1 MPSEV
6 FHNLHIKLI
15 ISIINLINIQRIDM
29 KLLSIVFSF
38 KNEERNIEPLVK
50 RISYAMEKIQG
61 WKYELIFVNDDSTDN
76 SEEVLLD
83 LQKNFPIK
91 IINMS
96 RNFGIDP
103 CVLAGFRNT
112 DGDAIIY
119 LHTDQQDPPEIIPD
133 LIKKHEE
140 GNDIVHTVRTKR
152 KGEGKFRMFLTKIA
166 YRIINTL
173 SDINLPVQAGDY
185 KLISR
190 KALNEILKQKEFR
203 PYVRG
208 LSVWVGFNQDFVYYE
223 REARGAGE
231 SKMPL
236 LSAGPITDFINGV
249 TSYSLK
255 PLYLGIVF
263 GFFSMIISF
272 LLIIYALYLKFNQLA
287 IPGSTSII
295 IAISFF
301 SGILLFTLGIIGI
314 YLARIFEQT
323 KGREQYVIKN
333 IKDYK

>member
-1 MPSEV
+1 
-6 FHNLHIKLI
+6 
-15 ISIINLINIQRIDM
+15 M

-38 KNEERNIEPLVK
+38 RNEEGNIEPLIK
-50 RISYAMEKIQG
+50 RISTTMEKIEN
-61 WKYELIFVNDDSTDN
+61 WKYELIFVNDDSTDK
-76 SEEVLLD
+76 SEQILLD
-83 LQKNFPIK
+83 LQKSSPIK
-91 IINMS
+91 LINMS

-103 CVLAGFRNT
+103 CVLAGFRNSS
-112 DGDAIIY
+112 GDAIIY
-119 LHTDQQDPPEIIPD
+119 LHTDQQDPPELIPD

-140 GNDIVHTVRTKR
+140 GNEIVHTVRTKR

-166 YRIINTL
+166 YSIINTL

-185 KLISR
+185 KLISK
-190 KALNEILKQKEFR
+190 KALYEILKQKEFR

-208 LSVWVGFNQDFVYYE
+208 LSVWVGFKQDFIFYE
-223 REARGAGE
+223 REARGKGE

-263 GFFSMIISF
+263 GFVSMIISF
-272 LLIIYALYLKFNQLA
+272 LLIIYALYLKFNSLA

-295 IAISFF
+295 ITVSFF

-323 KGREQYVIKN
+323 KGREQYVIKE

>member
-1 MPSEV
+1 
-6 FHNLHIKLI
+6 
-15 ISIINLINIQRIDM
+15 M

-38 KNEERNIEPLVK
+38 RNEEGNIEPLVK
-50 RISYAMEKIQG
+50 RISTTMEKIEN
-61 WKYELIFVNDDSTDN
+61 WKYELIFVNDDSTDK
-76 SEEVLLD
+76 SEQILMD
-83 LQKNFPIK
+83 LQKSYPIK
-91 IINMS
+91 LINMS

-103 CVLAGFRNT
+103 CVLAGFRNSS
-112 DGDAIIY
+112 GDAIIY

-133 LIKKHEE
+133 LIKKYEE
-140 GNDIVHTVRTKR
+140 GNEIVHTVRTKR

-166 YRIINTL
+166 YNVINTL
-173 SDINLPVQAGDY
+173 SEINLPVQAGDY
-185 KLISR
+185 KLISK
-190 KALNEILKQKEFR
+190 KALIEILKQKEFR

-208 LSVWVGFNQDFVYYE
+208 LSVWVGFKQDFVFYE
-223 REARGAGE
+223 REARGEGK

-236 LSAGPITDFINGV
+236 LSPGPITDFINGV

-255 PLYLGIVF
+255 PLYLGIIF
-263 GFFSMIISF
+263 GFVSMVISF
-272 LLIIYALYLKFNQLA
+272 LLIIYALYLKFNNLA

-301 SGILLFTLGIIGI
+301 SGIMLFTLGIIGI

-323 KGREQYVIKN
+323 KGREQYVIKE

>member
-1 MPSEV
+1 
-6 FHNLHIKLI
+6 
-15 ISIINLINIQRIDM
+15 M

-38 KNEERNIEPLVK
+38 RNEEGNIEPLVK
-50 RISYAMEKIQG
+50 RISTTMKKVEN
-61 WKYELIFVNDDSTDN
+61 WNYEIIFVNDDSKDS
-76 SEEVLLD
+76 SEKILVK
-83 LQKNFPIK
+83 LQKDYPIK

-103 CVLAGFRNT
+103 CVLAGFRNSS
-112 DGDAIIY
+112 GDAIVY
-119 LHTDQQDPPEIIPD
+119 LHSDQQDPPEIIPQ

-152 KGEGKFRMFLTKIA
+152 KGEGKLRMLLTKIA
-166 YRIINTL
+166 YNIINSL
-173 SDINLPVQAGDY
+173 SDINLPVEAGDY

-208 LSVWVGFNQDFVYYE
+208 LSVWVGFNQDFIYYE
-223 REARGAGE
+223 REARGEGK

-255 PLYLGIVF
+255 PLYLGIFF
-263 GFFSMIISF
+263 GFVAILISF
-272 LLIIYALYLKFNQLA
+272 LLIIYSLYLKFSNLA

-301 SGILLFTLGIIGI
+301 SGILLFTMGIMGI

-323 KGREQYVIKN
+323 KGRDQYIIES

>member
-1 MPSEV
+1 
-6 FHNLHIKLI
+6 
-15 ISIINLINIQRIDM
+15 M

-38 KNEERNIEPLVK
+38 RNEEGNIEPLVK
-50 RISYAMEKIQG
+50 RISATMEKVEN
-61 WKYELIFVNDDSTDN
+61 WKYELIFVNDDSTDK
-76 SEEVLLD
+76 SEKIILD
-83 LQKNFPIK
+83 LQKSFPIK
-91 IINMS
+91 LINMS

-103 CVLAGFRNT
+103 CVLAGFRNSS
-112 DGDAIIY
+112 GDAVIY
-119 LHTDQQDPPEIIPD
+119 LHTDQQDPPELISN

-140 GNDIVHTVRTKR
+140 GNEIVHTVRTKR

-166 YRIINTL
+166 YKIINSL

-185 KLISR
+185 KLISK
-190 KALNEILKQKEFR
+190 KALHEILKQKEFR

-208 LSVWVGFNQDFVYYE
+208 LSVWVGFKQDFIFYE
-223 REARGAGE
+223 REARGEGK

-263 GFFSMIISF
+263 GFVSMIISF
-272 LLIIYALYLKFNQLA
+272 LLIIYALYLKFNDLA

-295 IAISFF
+295 ISISFF
-301 SGILLFTLGIIGI
+301 SGIILFTLGIIGI
-314 YLARIFEQT
+314 YIAKIFEQT
-323 KGREQYVIKN
+323 KGRDQYVIKE

>member
-1 MPSEV
+1 
-6 FHNLHIKLI
+6 
-15 ISIINLINIQRIDM
+15 M

-38 KNEERNIEPLVK
+38 RNEEGNIKPLVK
-50 RISYAMEKIQG
+50 RITTTMEKIEN
-61 WKYELIFVNDDSTDN
+61 WKYELVFVNDDSTDK
-76 SEEVLLD
+76 SEQILLD
-83 LQKNFPIK
+83 LQKNYPIK
-91 IINMS
+91 LINMS

-103 CVLAGFRNT
+103 CVLAGFRNSS
-112 DGDAIIY
+112 GDAIIY
-119 LHTDQQDPPEIIPD
+119 LHADQQDPPEIIPD

-140 GNDIVHTVRTKR
+140 GNEIVHTVRTKR

-166 YRIINTL
+166 YKIIDTV

-185 KLISR
+185 KLISK

-208 LSVWVGFNQDFVYYE
+208 LSVWVGFKQDLVYYE
-223 REARGAGE
+223 REARGKGE

-255 PLYLGIVF
+255 PLYVGIIF
-263 GFFSMIISF
+263 GLISMIISF
-272 LLIIYALYLKFNQLA
+272 LLIIYALYLKFNNLA
-287 IPGSTSII
+287 IPGSTSIVI
-295 IAISFF
+295 SISFF
-301 SGILLFTLGIIGI
+301 SGIILFTLGILGI

-323 KGREQYVIKN
+323 KGREQYVIKE

>member
-1 MPSEV
+1 
-6 FHNLHIKLI
+6 
-15 ISIINLINIQRIDM
+15 M
-29 KLLSIVFSF
+29 KLLSIIFSF
-38 KNEERNIEPLVK
+38 RNEEGNIEPLVK
-50 RISYAMEKIQG
+50 RISTTMEKVKH

-76 SEEVLLD
+76 SEKILLN
-83 LQKNFPIK
+83 LQKSYPIK

-103 CVLAGFRNT
+103 CVLAGFRNSS
-112 DGDAIIY
+112 GDAIIY
-119 LHTDQQDPPEIIPD
+119 LHTDQQDPPELIPE
-133 LIKKHEE
+133 LIQKHDE
-140 GNDIVHTVRTKR
+140 GNEIIHTVRTKR

-166 YRIINTL
+166 YKVINAL
-173 SDINLPVQAGDY
+173 SDINLPIQAGDY
-185 KLISR
+185 KLISK

-208 LSVWVGFNQDFVYYE
+208 LSVWVGFKQDFVFYE
-223 REARGAGE
+223 REARGEGK

-236 LSAGPITDFINGV
+236 LSAGPVTDFINGV

-255 PLYLGIVF
+255 PLYLGILF
-263 GFFSMIISF
+263 GFISMIISF
-272 LLIIYALYLKFNQLA
+272 LLIIYSLFLKFNNLA

-301 SGILLFTLGIIGI
+301 SGIIMFTLGIIGI

-323 KGREQYVIKN
+323 KGREQYVIKE

>member
-1 MPSEV
+1 
-6 FHNLHIKLI
+6 
-15 ISIINLINIQRIDM
+15 M

-38 KNEERNIEPLVK
+38 KNEEKNIKPLIE
-50 RISYAMEKIQG
+50 RIASTMTKVNG
-61 WKYELIFVNDDSTDN
+61 WKYELIFVNDDSDDD
-76 SEEVLLD
+76 SEIVLLN

-103 CVLAGFRNT
+103 CVLAGFRNC

-119 LHTDQQDPPEIIPD
+119 LHTDQQDPPEIIPS

-140 GNDIVHTVRTKR
+140 GNEIVHTVRTKR
-152 KGEGKFRMFLTKIA
+152 KGEGKFRMLVTKIA
-166 YRIINTL
+166 YWLINII
-173 SDINLPVQAGDY
+173 SDIDLPVQAGDY

-190 KALNEILKQKEFR
+190 KALDQILKQKEFR

-208 LSVWVGFNQDFVYYE
+208 LSIWVGYKQGFIYYE

-236 LSAGPITDFINGV
+236 LSAGPITDFINGI

-255 PLYLGIVF
+255 PLYLGIIF
-263 GFFSMIISF
+263 GFFSIIISF
-272 LLIIYALYLKFNQLA
+272 ALIIYALFLKFNNLA

-295 IAISFF
+295 ITISFF
-301 SGILLFTLGIIGI
+301 SGILLFTLGVMGI

-323 KGREQYVIKN
+323 KGREQYIIKN

>member
-1 MPSEV
+1 
-6 FHNLHIKLI
+6 
-15 ISIINLINIQRIDM
+15 M

-38 KNEERNIEPLVK
+38 RNEEGNIEPLVK
-50 RISYAMEKIQG
+50 RISATMEKIEN
-61 WKYELIFVNDDSTDN
+61 WKYELIFVNDDSTDK
-76 SEEVLLD
+76 SEKIILD
-83 LQKNFPIK
+83 LQKSFPIK
-91 IINMS
+91 LINMS

-103 CVLAGFRNT
+103 CVLAGFRNSS
-112 DGDAIIY
+112 GDAVIY
-119 LHTDQQDPPEIIPD
+119 LHTDQQDPPELISN

-140 GNDIVHTVRTKR
+140 GNEIVHTVRTKR

-166 YRIINTL
+166 YKIINSL

-185 KLISR
+185 KLISK
-190 KALNEILKQKEFR
+190 KALHEILKQKEFR

-208 LSVWVGFNQDFVYYE
+208 LSVWVGFKQDFIFYE
-223 REARGAGE
+223 REARGEGE

-263 GFFSMIISF
+263 GFISMIISF
-272 LLIIYALYLKFNQLA
+272 LLIIYALYLKFNDLA

-295 IAISFF
+295 ISISFF
-301 SGILLFTLGIIGI
+301 SGIILFTLGIIGI
-314 YLARIFEQT
+314 YIARIFEQT
-323 KGREQYVIKN
+323 KGRDQYVIKE

>member
-1 MPSEV
+1 
-6 FHNLHIKLI
+6 
-15 ISIINLINIQRIDM
+15 M

-38 KNEERNIEPLVK
+38 RNEEGNIEPLVK
-50 RISYAMEKIQG
+50 RISNTMEKVKN
-61 WKYELIFVNDDSTDN
+61 WNYEIIFVNDDSKDS
-76 SEEVLLD
+76 SEKILIN
-83 LQKNFPIK
+83 LQKNYPIK

-96 RNFGIDP
+96 RNFGVDP
-103 CVLAGFRNT
+103 CVLAGFRNSS
-112 DGDAIIY
+112 GDAIVY
-119 LHTDQQDPPEIIPD
+119 LHSDQQDPPEIIPQ

-140 GNDIVHTVRTKR
+140 GCDIVHTVRTKR
-152 KGEGKFRMFLTKIA
+152 KGEGKFRMFVTKVA
-166 YRIINTL
+166 YNIINSL
-173 SDINLPVQAGDY
+173 SEIDLPVQAGDY

-190 KALNEILKQKEFR
+190 KALNEILKQKEYK

-208 LSVWVGFNQDFVYYE
+208 LSIWVGFKQSFVYYE
-223 REARGAGE
+223 REARGKGK

-236 LSAGPITDFINGV
+236 LSAGPVGDFISGV

-263 GFFSMIISF
+263 GFFAILISI
-272 LLIIYALYLKFNQLA
+272 LLIAYSLYLKFNGLA
-287 IPGSTSII
+287 VPGSTSII

-301 SGILLFTLGIIGI
+301 SGILLFTLGIMGI

-323 KGREQYVIKN
+323 KGREQYVIES

>member
-1 MPSEV
+1 
-6 FHNLHIKLI
+6 
-15 ISIINLINIQRIDM
+15 M

-38 KNEERNIEPLVK
+38 RNEAGNIEPLIK
-50 RISYAMEKIQG
+50 RISTTMQKIEN
-61 WKYELIFVNDDSTDN
+61 WKYELIFVNDDSNDN
-76 SEEVLLD
+76 SEEILIN
-83 LQKNFPIK
+83 LQKNYPIK

-103 CVLAGFRNT
+103 CVLAGFRNCS
-112 DGDAIIY
+112 GDAIVY
-119 LHTDQQDPPEIIPD
+119 LHSDQQDPPEIIPD
-133 LIKKHEE
+133 LIKKYEE
-140 GNDIVHTVRTKR
+140 GNEIVHTVRTKR

-166 YRIINTL
+166 YSIINTL

-185 KLISR
+185 KLISK

-208 LSVWVGFNQDFVYYE
+208 LSVWVGFKQDFVFYE
-223 REARGAGE
+223 REARGEGE

-255 PLYLGIVF
+255 PLYLGIIF
-263 GFFSMIISF
+263 GFVSIIISF
-272 LLIIYALYLKFNQLA
+272 LLIIYALYLKFNNLA

-295 IAISFF
+295 ITISFF
-301 SGILLFTLGIIGI
+301 SGIILFTLGVIGI

-323 KGREQYVIKN
+323 KGREQYVIKE

>member
-1 MPSEV
+1 
-6 FHNLHIKLI
+6 
-15 ISIINLINIQRIDM
+15 M

-38 KNEERNIEPLVK
+38 RNEEGNIEPLVK
-50 RISYAMEKIQG
+50 RISTTMNKIKN
-61 WKYELIFVNDDSTDN
+61 WEYELIFVNDDSTDK
-76 SEEVLLD
+76 SEQILLD
-83 LQKNFPIK
+83 LQKDHPIK
-91 IINMS
+91 LINMS

-103 CVLAGFRNT
+103 CVLAGFRNSS
-112 DGDAIIY
+112 GDVVIY
-119 LHTDQQDPPEIIPD
+119 LHTDQQDPPELIAD

-140 GNDIVHTVRTKR
+140 GNEIVHTVRTKR

-166 YRIINTL
+166 YKIINTL
-173 SDINLPVQAGDY
+173 SDINLPTQAGDY

-208 LSVWVGFNQDFVYYE
+208 LSVWVGFKQDFIFYE
-223 REARGAGE
+223 REARGQGE

-255 PLYLGIVF
+255 PLYLGIFF
-263 GFFSMIISF
+263 GFISIIISF
-272 LLIIYALYLKFNQLA
+272 LLVIYALFLKFSNLA
-287 IPGSTSII
+287 IPGSTSIL

-323 KGREQYVIKN
+323 KGRDQYVIKE

>member
-1 MPSEV
+1 
-6 FHNLHIKLI
+6 
-15 ISIINLINIQRIDM
+15 M

-38 KNEERNIEPLVK
+38 RNEEGNIEPLIK
-50 RISYAMEKIQG
+50 RIATTMEKIEN
-61 WKYELIFVNDDSTDN
+61 WKYELVFVNDDSTDK
-76 SEEVLLD
+76 SEKILLD
-83 LQKNFPIK
+83 LQKNYPIK
-91 IINMS
+91 LINMS

-103 CVLAGFRNT
+103 CVLAGFRNSS
-112 DGDAIIY
+112 GDAIIY
-119 LHTDQQDPPEIIPD
+119 LHADQQDPPEIIPD

-140 GNDIVHTVRTKR
+140 GNEIVHTVRTKR

-166 YRIINTL
+166 YKIIDTV

-185 KLISR
+185 KLISK

-208 LSVWVGFNQDFVYYE
+208 LSVWVGFKQDFVYYE
-223 REARGAGE
+223 REARGEGE

-255 PLYLGIVF
+255 PLYIGIIF
-263 GFFSMIISF
+263 GLISMIISF
-272 LLIIYALYLKFNQLA
+272 LLIIYALYLKFNNLA
-287 IPGSTSII
+287 IPGSTSIVI
-295 IAISFF
+295 SISFF
-301 SGILLFTLGIIGI
+301 SGIILFTLGILGI

-323 KGREQYVIKN
+323 KGREQYVIKE

>member
-1 MPSEV
+1 
-6 FHNLHIKLI
+6 
-15 ISIINLINIQRIDM
+15 M

-38 KNEERNIEPLVK
+38 RNEAGNIEPLVK
-50 RISYAMEKIQG
+50 RISKTMEKIEN
-61 WKYELIFVNDDSTDN
+61 WKYELIFVNDDSTDK
-76 SEEVLLD
+76 SEQILID
-83 LQKNFPIK
+83 LQKNYPIK
-91 IINMS
+91 LINMS

-103 CVLAGFRNT
+103 CVLAGFKNSS
-112 DGDAIIY
+112 GDAVIY

-140 GNDIVHTVRTKR
+140 GNEIVHTVRTKR

-166 YRIINTL
+166 YSVINTL

-185 KLISR
+185 KLISK
-190 KALNEILKQKEFR
+190 KALIEILKQKEFR

-208 LSVWVGFNQDFVYYE
+208 LSVWVGFKQDFVFYE
-223 REARGAGE
+223 REARGEGE

-255 PLYLGIVF
+255 PLYLGIIF
-263 GFFSMIISF
+263 GFASMIISF
-272 LLIIYALYLKFNQLA
+272 LLIIYALYLKFNNLA

-295 IAISFF
+295 ITISFF

-323 KGREQYVIKN
+323 KGREQYVIKE
-333 IKDYK
+333 IIDYK

>member
-1 MPSEV
+1 
-6 FHNLHIKLI
+6 
-15 ISIINLINIQRIDM
+15 M

-38 KNEERNIEPLVK
+38 RNEEGNIEPLVK
-50 RISYAMEKIQG
+50 RISTTMKKVEN
-61 WKYELIFVNDDSTDN
+61 WNYEIIFVNDDSKDS
-76 SEEVLLD
+76 SEKILVK
-83 LQKNFPIK
+83 LQKDYPIK

-103 CVLAGFRNT
+103 CVLAGFRNSS
-112 DGDAIIY
+112 GDAIVY
-119 LHTDQQDPPEIIPD
+119 LHSDQQDPPEIIPQ

-152 KGEGKFRMFLTKIA
+152 KGEGKLRMLLTKIA
-166 YRIINTL
+166 YNIINSL
-173 SDINLPVQAGDY
+173 SDINLPVEAGDY

-208 LSVWVGFNQDFVYYE
+208 LSVWVGFNQDFIYYE
-223 REARGAGE
+223 REARGEGK

-255 PLYLGIVF
+255 PLYLGIFF
-263 GFFSMIISF
+263 GFVAILISF
-272 LLIIYALYLKFNQLA
+272 LLIIYSLYLKFSNLA

-301 SGILLFTLGIIGI
+301 SGILLFTMGIMGI

-323 KGREQYVIKN
+323 KGRDQYIIKS